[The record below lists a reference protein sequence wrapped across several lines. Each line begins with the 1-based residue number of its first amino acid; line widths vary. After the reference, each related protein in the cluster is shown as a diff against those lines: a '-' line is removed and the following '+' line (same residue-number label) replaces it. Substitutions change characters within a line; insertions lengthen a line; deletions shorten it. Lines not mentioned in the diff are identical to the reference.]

1 MKKAIILFFCFALSC
16 SLRAETKAEN
26 QNKLPVLTLEEA
38 LQKAVTSNKSFLV
51 LKKQKKI
58 SDSKIRLAKQSPVPE
73 ISLGVEDIAGSG
85 EYKNTSS
92 MKSSIAL
99 KKTFETGGKKAKR
112 INAAKTSKDIEDLKI
127 QIAEKELKLKVVDNF
142 FKIYRLSKDL
152 KLHEEAISIASQTAD
167 RVNKK
172 VLAGELA
179 SIDATRAYVEFTK
192 AKTEKRQLELD
203 LYSAKNEL
211 AMLWNTDSL
220 DFNDIEINTKYFT
233 EEKYLSPS
241 EIDINDIPEIAIGKA
256 RIKEAKTDEKIARA
270 EKNPNVDLSLAY
282 SKYKATSDHAL
293 ELEASFPLVGH
304 SWVENAK
311 AAKTNLEAVELE
323 AKGDSSEF
331 LLRLETAYK
340 NLEILKEEVAS
351 LESVLLPASK
361 KAFDET
367 QMAFD
372 CGEKSLLDLFDARKA
387 LIETTDLHLEL
398 QCKLFKAICEYAILS
413 NQE

>member
-1 MKKAIILFFCFALSC
+1 MKKTIILFFCFALSC

-26 QNKLPVLTLEEA
+26 QNKLPILTLEEA
-38 LQKAVTSNKSFLV
+38 LQKAVTSNKSFLA
-51 LKKQKKI
+51 LKKQKEI

-127 QIAEKELKLKVVDNF
+127 HIAEKELKLKVVDSF

-256 RIKEAKTDEKIARA
+256 RIKGG
-270 EKNPNVDLSLAY
+270 LFSFLA
-282 SKYKATSDHAL
+282 
-293 ELEASFPLVGH
+293 
-304 SWVENAK
+304 
-311 AAKTNLEAVELE
+311 
-323 AKGDSSEF
+323 
-331 LLRLETAYK
+331 
-340 NLEILKEEVAS
+340 
-351 LESVLLPASK
+351 
-361 KAFDET
+361 
-367 QMAFD
+367 
-372 CGEKSLLDLFDARKA
+372 
-387 LIETTDLHLEL
+387 
-398 QCKLFKAICEYAILS
+398 
-413 NQE
+413 